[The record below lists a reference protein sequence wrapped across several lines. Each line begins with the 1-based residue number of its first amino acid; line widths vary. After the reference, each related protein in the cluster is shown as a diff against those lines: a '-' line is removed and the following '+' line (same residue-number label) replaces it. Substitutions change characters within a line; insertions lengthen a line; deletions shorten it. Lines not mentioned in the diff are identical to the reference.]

1 MLTAPNRLASVRTF
15 STMLYPE
22 ALVEGAQFS
31 VRDLALECMI
41 SGNEL
46 TVVPEDAHGVIGR
59 CSGRRSRI
67 GQFGVWRGRV

>member
-46 TVVPEDAHGVIGR
+46 TVVPEDAYGVI
-59 CSGRRSRI
+59 
-67 GQFGVWRGRV
+67 